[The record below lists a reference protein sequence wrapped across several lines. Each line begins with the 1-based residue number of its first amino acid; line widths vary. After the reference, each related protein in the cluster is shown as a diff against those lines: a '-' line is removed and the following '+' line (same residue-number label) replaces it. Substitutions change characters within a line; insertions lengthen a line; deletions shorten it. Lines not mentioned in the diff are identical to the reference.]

1 MAKIIM
7 AVYDTDDNKRSV
19 LTARTILGLL
29 LTVDFN
35 KHQLF
40 ISDNGS
46 CASNHGIVYPA
57 LRKDWREMNFPI
69 DNLKIHHNG
78 KNIGTANAVNKGI
91 AEREPGQFIIK
102 MDNDVII
109 HSSDWVEQLEEAMTR
124 EPKIGI
130 LGLKRR
136 DLLESTTNTD
146 TACRSKLIQLPH
158 NPGER
163 WYVVETCKHVMG
175 TCTMLSPDLLDKI
188 GGFYQMDGIY
198 GFDDSLM
205 CVRAAIAGYM
215 CGFLT
220 GIDIDHIDPGGTDY
234 TKEKADYAGMM
245 ADRYRTAVAA
255 YKSGLRPIKEA
266 IS

>member
-1 MAKIIM
+1 MARIIM
-7 AVYDTDDNKRSV
+7 AVYDTVENQRTE
-19 LTARTILGLL
+19 LTRRTLTDLME
-29 LTVDFN
+29 TVDFN

-46 CASNHGIVYPA
+46 CDETLQVYTDMQYLWWDYAYPESNLTIRP
-57 LRKDWREMNFPI
+57 
-69 DNLKIHHNG
+69 NG
-78 KNIGTANAVNKGI
+78 KNLGTANAVNKGI
-91 AEREPGQFIIK
+91 AEREPNQFIIK

-109 HSSDWVEQLEEAMTR
+109 HSNDWVEQLEEAMTR

-136 DLLESTTNTD
+136 DLLESTTNID
-146 TACRSKLIQLPH
+146 TNCRSKLIQLPH

-175 TCTMLSPDLLDKI
+175 TCTMLSPALIDKI

-205 CVRAAIAGYM
+205 CVRAGIEVYM
-215 CGFLT
+215 CVFLS
-220 GIDIDHIDPGGTDY
+220 GVDIDHIDPGGTDY
-234 TKEKADYAGMM
+234 TKEKAEYAGMM
-245 ADRYRTAVAA
+245 SDRYRTAVAA
-255 YKSGLRPIKEA
+255 YKSGLRPIKES
-266 IS
+266 IN

>member
-1 MAKIIM
+1 MARIIM
-7 AVYDTDDNKRSV
+7 AVYDTVENGRSTLTSKTLSDLV
-19 LTARTILGLL
+19 LTS
-29 LTVDFN
+29 VDFN

-46 CASNHGIVYPA
+46 CKATQDIYE
-57 LRKDWREMNFPI
+57 W
-69 DNLKIHHNG
+69 LKIIWDAKELPSQNLTIHING
-78 KNIGTANAVNKGI
+78 KNLGTANAINKGI
-91 AEREPGQFIIK
+91 AEREPNQFIIK

-136 DLLESTTNTD
+136 DLLESTTNID
-146 TACRSKLIQLPH
+146 TNCRSKLIQLPH

-175 TCTMLSPDLLDKI
+175 TCTMLSPALIDKI

-234 TKEKADYAGMM
+234 TKEKAEYAGMM

-266 IS
+266 ID

>member
-7 AVYDTDDNKRSV
+7 AVYDTVENKRTE
-19 LTARTILGLL
+19 LTKRTLVELL
-29 LTVDFN
+29 DSVDFN
-35 KHQLF
+35 EHQLF
-40 ISDNGS
+40 ISDNDS
-46 CASNHGIVYPA
+46 CDDTKNVYT
-57 LRKDWREMNFPI
+57 EMQYLWWDYAYPEE
-69 DNLKIHHNG
+69 NLTIRYNG

-91 AEREPGQFIIK
+91 AEREPNQFIIK

-136 DLLESTTNTD
+136 DLLESTTNID
-146 TACRSKLIQLPH
+146 TNCRSKLIQLPH
-158 NPGER
+158 KAGER

-175 TCTMLSPDLLDKI
+175 TCTMLSPALIDKI

-205 CVRAAIAGYM
+205 CVRASVAGFYT
-215 CGFLT
+215 GFLC

-234 TKEKADYAGMM
+234 TKEKEQYARMM
-245 ADRYRTAVAA
+245 FDRYVTAL
-255 YKSGLRPIKEA
+255 KS
-266 IS
+266 